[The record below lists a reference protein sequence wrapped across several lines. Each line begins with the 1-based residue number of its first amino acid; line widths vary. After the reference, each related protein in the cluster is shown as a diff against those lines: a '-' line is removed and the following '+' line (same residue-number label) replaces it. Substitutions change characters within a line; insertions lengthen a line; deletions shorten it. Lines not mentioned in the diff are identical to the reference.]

1 MRNYH
6 KHLFLYA
13 KGDKFWFAR
22 MLRRNSTDFEHIM
35 WQALRNRKINGFKF
49 RRQHPLL
56 IYIADFYC
64 HEAKLIVEIDGEIHN
79 TRENKAYDQ
88 HREKELNKHGLT
100 VLRFQND
107 DVLYDLAYV
116 INRISVF
123 LNDLSITARIYVKN
137 QTTINKRL

>member
-35 WQALRNRKINGFKF
+35 WQVLRNRKINGFKF

-64 HEAKLIVEIDGEIHN
+64 HEAKLIIEIDGDIHD
-79 TRENKAYDQ
+79 TKENKVYDR

-107 DVLYDLAYV
+107 DVLYDLPHV
-116 INRISVF
+116 INRISLF
-123 LNDLSITARIYVKN
+123 LNDLCNTKNMSVKI
-137 QTTINKRL
+137 QTRINKQL